1 MRRRPACKRF
11 GALRRRAEFRKV
23 SDSNVRMLDMDRMT
37 ERRRDRRIPLG
48 TKVGIKL
55 PGNASAIV
63 GTCIELGVGGMTI
76 HSSHIPRMDEVFEV
90 AVLPPEQG
98 GAYMPLH
105 ARVRVRRCDGLEQ
118 AGLYEMGVEII
129 EVIR

>member
-1 MRRRPACKRF
+1 M
-11 GALRRRAEFRKV
+11 
-23 SDSNVRMLDMDRMT
+23 NDMDRMT

-48 TKVGIKL
+48 TRVGIKL

-76 HSSHIPRMDEVFEV
+76 HSSHVPRMDEVFEV

-105 ARVRVRRCDGLEQ
+105 ARVQVRRCDGLEE
-118 AGLYEMGVEII
+118 AGVYEMGVEII
-129 EVIR
+129 EIIK